1 MSLFQNIQRFFSTHA
16 ETSDRH
22 PSDELKSRYYK
33 AASKEAL
40 NAVKEVLEG
49 LDGCKVTSVS
59 EERGEISAEVKKTR
73 KAFVV
78 ATVVS
83 IRPFDTAVDFNV
95 STETFLPTDFG
106 YSRGLVSTLYSEL
119 DGKLQKSVHSNN

>member
-1 MSLFQNIQRFFSTHA
+1 
-16 ETSDRH
+16 
-22 PSDELKSRYYK
+22 
-33 AASKEAL
+33 
-40 NAVKEVLEG
+40 
-49 LDGCKVTSVS
+49 VS